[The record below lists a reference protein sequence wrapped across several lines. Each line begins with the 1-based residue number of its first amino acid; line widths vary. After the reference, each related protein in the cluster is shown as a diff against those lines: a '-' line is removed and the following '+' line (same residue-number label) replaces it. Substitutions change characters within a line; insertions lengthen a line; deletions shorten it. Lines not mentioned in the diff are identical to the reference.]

1 LTSAESSFLLTMPKQ
16 QKGAEAAAS
25 SGVPEVL
32 LTSSLLIM
40 RSPSGR
46 KYFERRLR
54 SLQFIYNVPYTNA
67 AGRGSDSDGVEVRHY
82 RARLEVTILGW
93 MRRQPNENS
102 DHQAKFHLAKAQSQV
117 ETTPAL
123 NTG

>member
-1 LTSAESSFLLTMPKQ
+1 LTSAESSFLLTMPKR
-16 QKGAEAAAS
+16 QKGAKAAAF

-32 LTSSLLIM
+32 LISSLLIM

-67 AGRGSDSDGVEVRHY
+67 AGRGSDSDGVEALSCSSRSGS
-82 RARLEVTILGW
+82 REVAVVGINLSL
-93 MRRQPNENS
+93 RVP
-102 DHQAKFHLAKAQSQV
+102 KFLYITFGASHDQ
-117 ETTPAL
+117 
-123 NTG
+123 